1 MMPRACSSLTPSL
14 TLIQTVSRHLQHRS
28 YLRHPRNE
36 DFLPKSIRWSHNK
49 SKPNPSSSK
58 TTNIKPVVT
67 PKNELPKAFFIG
79 SIAGTLGSLAG
90 MGGGFVMIPLMTSR
104 LGISQHVAHGTS
116 LFAVAATGI
125 AGSLAYSQDNSIDTI
140 GAIAITSGAIL
151 SARLGAN
158 FTSKL
163 SEHTLKRSLGVF
175 MICVA
180 PLVPAK
186 TFIAQ
191 WKEDSQGGRNDEA
204 QGPTAQNSG
213 DNDDNNDDDKA
224 EQFNIQKVLT
234 CSTIGLAS
242 GFLAGLFGVGGG
254 AVVVPALTVLTDMDH
269 YTALGTSLCAMTL
282 PAIVGTATHSQRGNV
297 NLRIAPMLALGSFL
311 GAYFGG
317 KAGVGIEEEKL
328 RWGFS
333 GLMATLGLKTLFRA

>member
-1 MMPRACSSLTPSL
+1 
-14 TLIQTVSRHLQHRS
+14 
-28 YLRHPRNE
+28 
-36 DFLPKSIRWSHNK
+36 
-49 SKPNPSSSK
+49 
-58 TTNIKPVVT
+58 
-67 PKNELPKAFFIG
+67 
-79 SIAGTLGSLAG
+79 

-104 LGISQHVAHGTS
+104 LGISQHAAHGTS

-125 AGSLAYSQDNSIDTI
+125 AGSLAYSQNNSIDTV

-163 SEHTLKRSLGVF
+163 SERTLKRSLGVF
-175 MICVA
+175 MICIA

-191 WKEDSQGGRNDEA
+191 WKEDSQGGNNA
-204 QGPTAQNSG
+204 KTQGTVQGGG
-213 DNDDNNDDDKA
+213 DVDVDADVDDDEA

-282 PAIVGTATHSQRGNV
+282 PAIVGTVTHSQRGNV
-297 NLRIAPMLALGSFL
+297 NMRIAPMLAMGSFI
-311 GAYFGG
+311 GAYIGG

-333 GLMATLGLKTLFRA
+333 GLMATLGLKTLFRS